1 MSGINF
7 ISVKKS
13 AVTVNITHDLTCE
26 SYNSDSSSE
35 FYDFTAKV
43 QFIPNVP
50 LS

>member
-1 MSGINF
+1 MSGIKF

-13 AVTVNITHDLTCE
+13 AVTVNIKHDLTCE
-26 SYNSDSSSE
+26 SYTSDSSSK
-35 FYDFTAKV
+35 FYNFTAKV